1 MSPSFVTLQEQN
13 HAEGKA
19 QVVPDSWRLSWGIWR
34 CSSTDPFVWNIE
46 SVNFRCATLPAR
58 PSQPRLSHWGRDGG
72 HICCVCSKR
81 KHAPGYICC
90 RIKLN
95 SFVISLCPIIEI
107 IPPPP
112 GLHRL
117 RQKREGQTHHRY
129 QLCCYCWL
137 LNEKYSRS
145 NRENITQCNIMTD
158 RLAKKIQLIP
168 FRRCFKHG
176 TFFGPTKIKRGGGGS
191 V

>member
-1 MSPSFVTLQEQN
+1 MTHVI
-13 HAEGKA
+13 GY
-19 QVVPDSWRLSWGIWR
+19 
-34 CSSTDPFVWNIE
+34 
-46 SVNFRCATLPAR
+46 
-58 PSQPRLSHWGRDGG
+58 
-72 HICCVCSKR
+72 ICCVCSKR

-95 SFVISLCPIIEI
+95 SFVISLCPITEI

-117 RQKREGQTHHRY
+117 RQKREGQTHHKY

-145 NRENITQCNIMTD
+145 NRENITQCYIMTD
-158 RLAKKIQLIP
+158 RLTKKSRWYLSGAVLNMGP
-168 FRRCFKHG
+168 FSEFDEWDCMISFLQAR
-176 TFFGPTKIKRGGGGS
+176 PTKKKGGRGFC
-191 V
+191 VENLDTCIIYVKQYIFW

>member
-1 MSPSFVTLQEQN
+1 MTHVI
-13 HAEGKA
+13 GY
-19 QVVPDSWRLSWGIWR
+19 
-34 CSSTDPFVWNIE
+34 
-46 SVNFRCATLPAR
+46 
-58 PSQPRLSHWGRDGG
+58 
-72 HICCVCSKR
+72 ICCVCSKR

-95 SFVISLCPIIEI
+95 SFVISLCPITEI

-117 RQKREGQTHHRY
+117 RQKREGQTHHKY

-145 NRENITQCNIMTD
+145 NRENITQCYIMTD

-176 TFFGPTKIKRGGGGS
+176 TFFGVRWMGLHDQLPSSQTYEKKRGEGVLCRKSGHLYLC
-191 V
+191 